1 MTTVTVM
8 PPGFTASR
16 PSTLTALTV
25 PRAAATL
32 WPDTVPL
39 APTET
44 VALWPAASL
53 PEDGETVTSPIR
65 ADDSVM
71 DHVTG
76 PPEAVR
82 VRVPPSGGLSTMVV
96 GVTLS
101 VPGMSVK
108 VGVGALLA
116 VLAAVLLAAALAA
129 VLLAAG
135 VVAGEA
141 DGPGDVLW

>member
-1 MTTVTVM
+1 M

-32 WPDTVPL
+32 WPDTVSL
-39 APTET
+39 ALTAT
-44 VALWPAASL
+44 VALWPAASR

-65 ADDSVM
+65 AEDSVM

-76 PPEAVR
+76 APEAVR

-108 VGVGALLA
+108 VGVAVLLA
-116 VLAAVLLAAALAA
+116 VLAAVLLAAGVLAA

-135 VVAGEA
+135 VLAGEVA
-141 DGPGDVLW
+141 GPGDVLW